1 VPIHTR
7 DSLINE
13 RSDTGLGESAS
24 NTWVAID
31 AATSPTLRAQELRFA
46 WELFLGAEDDGDPN
60 VREPIADSW
69 RRSLDAGV
77 DPTGRQLAPV
87 VEGELEV
94 HDRYAEHPL
103 GRHAPLVHAC
113 LAEMAEELGYLI
125 VISDATGVL
134 LSIEGSGAV
143 RMRAAEMMNFTEGV
157 LWSEPGAGTNAI
169 GTAIAANHAVQ
180 VFGPEHFNEP
190 VQRWTCSA
198 APIHDPDTGAL
209 LGVIDLTGDFSTV
222 HPHSLAVATA
232 TAQAVETELRMELQ
246 EIDARLRARYGDRV
260 ASSPASRALVAPSGR
275 AITALPSTWGA
286 SGRLELPAGG
296 GALILPS
303 GAAAVAEPVNNA
315 LEAFV
320 VRAAERKRSSRRP
333 LLTLSLLGRDRAR
346 LKLSGSETE
355 VRPRLAE
362 ILALLCANPTG
373 YSAEALCAD
382 LHGDG
387 GSPGSVR
394 VEVSRLRKLLGPWI
408 DTERYRL
415 TCDVDSDV
423 RHIEGLLAAGR
434 TRDAAELYP
443 GPLLPSSEAP
453 GVVRERERLDRW
465 LRQAVMTSDDL
476 EALWAWV
483 QTPTGD
489 DDLPAWKRLL
499 AGLAFHDPRRA
510 RCAARVGELRADA
523 ATPM

>member
-1 VPIHTR
+1 
-7 DSLINE
+7 
-13 RSDTGLGESAS
+13 
-24 NTWVAID
+24 VAID
-31 AATSPTLRAQELRFA
+31 AATSPTLHAQELRFA
-46 WELFLGAEDDGDPN
+46 WELFLGEDDDGDPN

-87 VEGELEV
+87 VADEIEV
-94 HDRYAEHPL
+94 SERYAEHPL
-103 GRHAPLVHAC
+103 GRHAALIHAC
-113 LAEMAEELGYLI
+113 LAEMAEEAGYLI
-125 VISDATGVL
+125 VISDAQGVL
-134 LSIEGSGAV
+134 LSIEGSGRV
-143 RMRAAEMMNFTEGV
+143 RRRAAEMMNFAEGV

-169 GTAIAANHAVQ
+169 GTAIAADHAVQ

-198 APIHDPDTGAL
+198 APIHDPDTGEL
-209 LGVIDLTGDFSTV
+209 LGIIDLTGDFSTV
-222 HPHSLAVATA
+222 HPHSLAVASA
-232 TAQAVETELRMELQ
+232 TAQAVETALQMELH
-246 EIDARLRARYGDRV
+246 EIDARLRVRYGDRV

-275 AITALPSTWGA
+275 PITTLPPTWGA
-286 SGRLELPAGG
+286 TTRLAVPPGG

-303 GAAAVAEPVNNA
+303 GTEALAEPVNSA
-315 LEAFV
+315 HEAFV
-320 VRAAERKRSSRRP
+320 VHAVERRRSARP
-333 LLTLSLLGRDRAR
+333 LLRIAMLGRDRAS
-346 LKLSGSETE
+346 LKLSGNETE

-362 ILALLCANPTG
+362 ILALLCANPHG
-373 YSAEALCAD
+373 YSADALCAD

-408 DTERYRL
+408 DTEHYRL
-415 TCDVDSDV
+415 NCDVDSDV
-423 RHIEGLLAAGR
+423 RHVEGLLAAGR
-434 TRDAAELYP
+434 VRDAAERYP

-453 GVVRERERLDRW
+453 GVIRERERLDSW

-499 AGLAFHDPRRA
+499 SALAFHDPRRA
-510 RCAARVGELRADA
+510 RCAARVGDLRRAA
-523 ATPM
+523 ATDM